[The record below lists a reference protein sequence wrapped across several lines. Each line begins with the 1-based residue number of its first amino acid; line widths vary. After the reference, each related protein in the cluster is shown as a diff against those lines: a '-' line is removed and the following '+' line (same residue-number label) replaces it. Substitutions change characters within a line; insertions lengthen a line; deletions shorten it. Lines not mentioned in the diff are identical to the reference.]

1 MWVRKKSRWSPWTAS
16 KTQGSLVIATL
27 LDIQCFRRPARGRW
41 LMTVRIQ
48 CKIIPGNRCGGLP
61 FGWLEELAVGPFWH
75 PFLGSWMKDETDWLI
90 PPQRSP
96 HLLKEVMQPRKT
108 WVVWE
113 RFTTEAAWSKIFAVC
128 DLVWIVASVHRR
140 KRFLSVCGNSCE
152 ARGDRVP
159 FELGLF
165 RTASRL
171 SEEVQRHYLVYEWH

>member
-1 MWVRKKSRWSPWTAS
+1 MWACKKSRWSPWTAS

-75 PFLGSWMKDETDWLI
+75 PFLGSWMKDETDWLV
-90 PPQRSP
+90 PPQWSP

-113 RFTTEAAWSKIFAVC
+113 RFTTEAAWSKIFAGLNCGLGPSPEKVFAS
-128 DLVWIVASVHRR
+128 LRKFLWGKRWQSSLWIGVV
-140 KRFLSVCGNSCE
+140 
-152 ARGDRVP
+152 
-159 FELGLF
+159 
-165 RTASRL
+165 
-171 SEEVQRHYLVYEWH
+171 